1 MIKNTRKE
9 MYTHSLK
16 KTKTLK
22 PTVEKYLGEPSSSL
36 AP

>member
-1 MIKNTRKE
+1 

-16 KTKTLK
+16 QTNKQKTLK
-22 PTVEKYLGEPSSSL
+22 PTVEKNLRDPSSSL

>member
-1 MIKNTRKE
+1 

-16 KTKTLK
+16 KNKQKKPLK
-22 PTVEKYLGEPSSSL
+22 PTVEKNLRDPSSSL